1 MTDFA
6 QAFQNDQNNI
16 SDTVERDQSAA
27 SQVILSHSAKS
38 HYFFDALGGI
48 YSQNAFPSPINPINP
63 FSHKSKITSNEHKN
77 CFGKLRDFY
86 SKCGIFIIRFSC
98 DTTKYTL
105 KHDNIMFPDDISQR

>member
-38 HYFFDALGGI
+38 QYFF
-48 YSQNAFPSPINPINP
+48 
-63 FSHKSKITSNEHKN
+63 
-77 CFGKLRDFY
+77 
-86 SKCGIFIIRFSC
+86 
-98 DTTKYTL
+98 
-105 KHDNIMFPDDISQR
+105 